1 MSAIQTMISIRN
13 IIGDLLHKVGV
24 NLPSSLASLITRS
37 SDHNNEKHSLLST
50 GGDSAAASILS
61 SASSKVNAAL
71 LIRGLALSLPLLIPM
86 ANQIRRMST
95 DSGVLSAPQ
104 PPSSSSSSFTSASQ
118 SLSASLPTSSL
129 MVPPFQL
136 PQFDP
141 YGYDRALHRRRGKR
155 SITATTLS
163 ESTQRM
169 LRLREQQQILRY
181 LRQMEEMY
189 GIQPTY
195 AQQQPQQQQ
204 SLRAAS
210 NSISVHGGL
219 QTRNGSIPLTNGI
232 SSSPSNQHHF
242 NSSHHRMVIDSD
254 TATAA
259 NCIPNSLSSH
269 SFSCMLGHKTCS
281 SSNNNN
287 SQQLGSSSPS
297 SSSSKKSLRKSI
309 RRVESN
315 SSAASLSGSNKNP
328 NGGNN
333 STNMNSLGQGQP
345 NRFLPSLFT
354 PPTQYYLGTIHQM
367 LFNQATS
374 PSSSKQRHWRM

>member
-1 MSAIQTMISIRN
+1 MKWTILIAFFLIGIHGHTLPYSIPIHSSPNIPESRRNGRGLFSTLSGLGNVAVAAAAGSSLLGGKDPDDDDISSNLVNHLSASASSSSSSSSNANKAKPYAFNDVEMSAIQTMISIRN

-95 DSGVLSAPQ
+95 DSGVLSAP
-104 PPSSSSSSFTSASQ
+104 PPPPSSSSSFTSASQ

-204 SLRAAS
+204 QSSEPYYIRNVFIAQPQQQQQQQQQQHLP
-210 NSISVHGGL
+210 NHHYLHG
-219 QTRNGSIPLTNGI
+219 QTRT
-232 SSSPSNQHHF
+232 
-242 NSSHHRMVIDSD
+242 
-254 TATAA
+254 TT
-259 NCIPNSLSSH
+259 
-269 SFSCMLGHKTCS
+269 T
-281 SSNNNN
+281 
-287 SQQLGSSSPS
+287 
-297 SSSSKKSLRKSI
+297 
-309 RRVESN
+309 
-315 SSAASLSGSNKNP
+315 
-328 NGGNN
+328 
-333 STNMNSLGQGQP
+333 
-345 NRFLPSLFT
+345 
-354 PPTQYYLGTIHQM
+354 
-367 LFNQATS
+367 
-374 PSSSKQRHWRM
+374 